1 VRSDAGQDQ
10 GVIVHGTRVFRDR
23 VPGRAAAP
31 DEVSATALGAWYATV
46 LRWRRPVALL
56 VNEPTLLPLLMPL
69 APARTLL
76 ARIPGAVAELL
87 AAYRLPTPFIDAERA
102 AMGEVRLAPT
112 ANRSVVGVLNEFT
125 FLADIHRADVRRADV
140 RCSEIG
146 RADAGGLLQLSL
158 RLAGTPLGP
167 LYQRH
172 VSPDRELAALVA
184 ERT

>member
-1 VRSDAGQDQ
+1 
-10 GVIVHGTRVFRDR
+10 VFRER
-23 VPGRAAAP
+23 VPGRTAAP
-31 DEVSATALGAWYATV
+31 DDVSATALGAWYATL

-87 AAYRLPTPFIDAERA
+87 AAHRLPAAFIDAERA
-102 AMGEVRLAPT
+102 AMAEVRLAPT

-125 FLADIHRADVRRADV
+125 FLADVHRADIHHADLRPADV
-140 RCSEIG
+140 D
-146 RADAGGLLQLSL
+146 RADARSDPSGLLELSL
-158 RLAGTPLGP
+158 QLAATPRGP
-167 LYQRH
+167 LYKRH

-184 ERT
+184 DRT

>member
-1 VRSDAGQDQ
+1 M
-10 GVIVHGTRVFRDR
+10 IVHGTRVFRDR

-31 DEVSATALGAWYATV
+31 DEVSTTALGAWYATV

-76 ARIPGAVAELL
+76 ARLPGAVADLL
-87 AAYRLPTPFIDAERA
+87 AAHRLPAPFIDAERA

-125 FLADIHRADVRRADV
+125 FLADVHRADVHRADV
-140 RCSEIG
+140 HRADVGRSDIG
-146 RADAGGLLQLSL
+146 RADADGLLELSL
-158 RLAGTPLGP
+158 QLAGTPLGP